1 MLPRMHSP
9 AGTFFSFN
17 PPYNRKMEPHLL
29 DLRLPQELED
39 SYLEKAEFSSTEI
52 IGTFLFTWSLSGK
65 HGQWIPW
72 CFENLLTLALPQP
85 VGISFLTSHL
95 CVPLPDV
102 NHPLKRDRTWR
113 YDPGP
118 CRQKPWLQHGW
129 PCWWHDGIMP
139 QLLWHDFILVF
150 KNMCWSWMT

>member
-1 MLPRMHSP
+1 MLLVCILQQGLFLVLTPHTKEKWNP
-9 AGTFFSFN
+9 TFSTWGFPNSWKTATSKKQSF
-17 PPYNRKMEPHLL
+17 
-29 DLRLPQELED
+29 LRHG
-39 SYLEKAEFSSTEI
+39 I
-52 IGTFLFTWSLSGK
+52 IGTFLFTWSLSDK

-72 CFENLLTLALPQP
+72 CFKNLLTLALPQP